1 MRAPRITQPPRRIL
15 VPVEDADLAIHRPR
29 RAPVAVRVERNRLH
43 QILVAV
49 LQVQVKGLVVVVG
62 GGLWDGGCH
71 VLFGEKRTQSTEA
84 KRCQVVV
91 STTLK
96 ECSKMVCQCVVLY
109 FSDYRIG
116 GYNLLGQWPGMA
128 CESGCNWKVYL
139 SQSWSR
145 LKLEVTWRG

>member
-71 VLFGEKRTQSTEA
+71 VLFGEKGPINRSKEVSS
-84 KRCQVVV
+84 RCIY
-91 STTLK
+91 
-96 ECSKMVCQCVVLY
+96 Y
-109 FSDYRIG
+109 F
-116 GYNLLGQWPGMA
+116 
-128 CESGCNWKVYL
+128 E
-139 SQSWSR
+139 R
-145 LKLEVTWRG
+145 LQ